1 MKPLSGA
8 AIFLILHTSLCIPNL
23 SAEAREA
30 AAQQLSQAAWTSAH
44 VQHVYGF
51 PDAKPNKK
59 GTLTLGADTL
69 TFSSKSGT
77 TSIPRSL
84 LTAASAGNQRVEIW
98 GVGGRI
104 LRMTIPDGGGLAAA
118 AFMHHRVDMLT
129 VEFKDAHGG
138 AHSAVFVLPAK
149 QAEIALS
156 GFALP
161 ATRAAASFP
170 SQQPPSQKSALSLVA
185 SETSC
190 GTSVER
196 NSVLI
201 SEPDWGRAEVP
212 AAYRALVYE
221 HIVDR
226 FRKTKDVGRVYRDGE
241 QGAGCPQYIV
251 HISVMAFKQGSSVK
265 RAALGPIGFFVGTT
279 QMKFDATFTRATG
292 SVIGT
297 EQIKATIRGESESTN
312 VADHLAKSLAKR
324 YTAAVE
330 RSWKLTEAKS

>member
-8 AIFLILHTSLCIPNL
+8 AILFLLHASLCIPHL
-23 SAEAREA
+23 PAEDRET
-30 AAQQLSQAAWTSAH
+30 AAQTLPPASWTSTH

-59 GTLTLGADTL
+59 GALTLNADTL
-69 TFSSKSGT
+69 TFSAKSGT
-77 TSIPRSL
+77 TSIPRSS
-84 LTAASAGNQRVEIW
+84 LTAASAGNQRVEMW

-118 AFMHHRVDMLT
+118 AFMHHRVDLLT

-138 AHSAVFVLPAK
+138 AHSAVFLLPAK

-161 ATRAAASFP
+161 AARPAASFA
-170 SQQPPSQKSALSLVA
+170 SQQPPAQKSALALVA
-185 SETSC
+185 AETAC

-201 SEPDWGRAEVP
+201 SEPDWGRTEVP

-226 FRKTKDVGRVYRDGE
+226 FRKTKDVGRVYREGE

-251 HISVMAFKQGSSVK
+251 HIAIAAFRQGSSVK
-265 RAALGPIGFFVGTT
+265 RATLGPIGFFVGTT
-279 QMKFDATFTRATG
+279 QMKFDAAFTRASG

-297 EQIKATIRGESESTN
+297 EEIKATIRGESESTN
-312 VADHLAKSLAKR
+312 VADHFAKALAKR
-324 YTAAVE
+324 YAAALE
-330 RSWKLTEAKS
+330 RSWKLAPEKS